1 MLRNGFQFR
10 SGPRSLN
17 FATVLVQR
25 QSTVLVQRQFPIIY
39 SDVPPQAEVVSST
52 PQVLAHAYEAE
63 MMLSVRCTAWTVV
76 CLQQSELDSMVEEVQ
91 RWRQECNN
99 VEMMRSN
106 ALDAL
111 RLLETEVT
119 QLQDADIQLKQ
130 MKDEYNRLRGQVR
143 MGASVNS

>member
-1 MLRNGFQFR
+1 MHSVACCVF
-10 SGPRSLN
+10 
-17 FATVLVQR
+17 
-25 QSTVLVQRQFPIIY
+25 
-39 SDVPPQAEVVSST
+39 AEVRV
-52 PQVLAHAYEAE
+52 E
-63 MMLSVRCTAWTVV
+63 MMLSVRCTVWPVV
-76 CLQQSELDSMVEEVQ
+76 CLQQSELDSMAEEVQ